1 MVINEGK
8 KDFENKLLI
17 ISAMLFS
24 TSEKIPLK
32 MPIK

>member
-1 MVINEGK
+1 MNDEK
-8 KDFENKLLI
+8 KDFENKPFI